1 MPLQPVTPSTIGLWR
16 AADWKRGM
24 PGLYALVTGVSAY
37 PWLRGGRLHDPAVDC
52 GGMEQLVSSAATAA
66 ALFDWLTSRY
76 RCDGLPLVWCAL
88 LLSPTDAERAQ
99 LQQQGLTHYGD
110 PSYANLCEAIAQ
122 WTGQLPDRPDAAA
135 LSRSL
140 FFFSGHGVS
149 ANWDPLLLPADYLN
163 QDAGKPRL
171 QNCISTRDLRD
182 WMEDNPVAEHLALI
196 DACRNEFKP
205 LAERG
210 ASGHGVFPANPAGA
224 GAPRTAARLASTSPG
239 AVSFSLP
246 DQPATVFGQAVLEA
260 LNGMAPTAGPRVEF
274 RELVDYV
281 GPRVTAILREFAP
294 DGPSQVVRQTIDGD
308 DELVVTQID
317 GPTPSGA
324 PMPSPVPMAAATRGG
339 GPGFTGAPAPAAGL
353 RNATP
358 VPLEA
363 MRQDFGLA
371 HQRLGHEYASG
382 LWMRTVSLHALA
394 DGTRLEAHTEV
405 VAVERDEAA
414 HRVVVDLA
422 LPARDG
428 GALLLLEGAENV
440 EGGSLGVQLPTD
452 PMVRVPVRLELAL
465 APSSDDGRWRIQQV
479 QARLG
484 PCDWNPHY
492 AYLWTLTEAAE
503 EHGLARAAE
512 AADMNRLVA
521 AAQDKLNAPTAA
533 VAGLVLLA
541 AAGRLGRVWDW
552 PRNLMQW
559 FPQMSD
565 GAVLWAEAVRQA
577 RQRQDLASLQVKD
590 GTAEMAAA
598 LRLLPQRGLPFFADN
613 LDLCRRLLRQARRE
627 ATADA
632 ARAELESTDR
642 WLDQALEAARP
653 CGHFVAIAASPRPRG
668 WGTGDAPLEAGEMIA
683 LLKGRRP

>member
-210 ASGHGVFPANPAGA
+210 ASGHGVFPANAAGA

-308 DELVVTQID
+308 D
-317 GPTPSGA
+317 
-324 PMPSPVPMAAATRGG
+324 
-339 GPGFTGAPAPAAGL
+339 
-353 RNATP
+353 
-358 VPLEA
+358 
-363 MRQDFGLA
+363 
-371 HQRLGHEYASG
+371 
-382 LWMRTVSLHALA
+382 
-394 DGTRLEAHTEV
+394 
-405 VAVERDEAA
+405 
-414 HRVVVDLA
+414 
-422 LPARDG
+422 
-428 GALLLLEGAENV
+428 
-440 EGGSLGVQLPTD
+440 
-452 PMVRVPVRLELAL
+452 
-465 APSSDDGRWRIQQV
+465 
-479 QARLG
+479 
-484 PCDWNPHY
+484 
-492 AYLWTLTEAAE
+492 
-503 EHGLARAAE
+503 
-512 AADMNRLVA
+512 
-521 AAQDKLNAPTAA
+521 
-533 VAGLVLLA
+533 
-541 AAGRLGRVWDW
+541 
-552 PRNLMQW
+552 
-559 FPQMSD
+559 
-565 GAVLWAEAVRQA
+565 
-577 RQRQDLASLQVKD
+577 
-590 GTAEMAAA
+590 
-598 LRLLPQRGLPFFADN
+598 
-613 LDLCRRLLRQARRE
+613 
-627 ATADA
+627 
-632 ARAELESTDR
+632 
-642 WLDQALEAARP
+642 
-653 CGHFVAIAASPRPRG
+653 
-668 WGTGDAPLEAGEMIA
+668 
-683 LLKGRRP
+683 

>member
-1 MPLQPVTPSTIGLWR
+1 MSMQPVAPSSIGLWR
-16 AADWKRGM
+16 APDWKRGM
-24 PGLYALVTGVSAY
+24 PGLYALVSGVSAY
-37 PWLRGGRLHDPAVDC
+37 PWLGGGPKHDRAVDT

-66 ALFDWLTSRY
+66 ALFDWLTTRY

-88 LLSPTDAERAQ
+88 LLSPTEAERKA
-99 LQQQGLTHYGD
+99 LADRGLTHYGD
-110 PSYANLCEAIAQ
+110 PSYANLCEAVAQ
-122 WTGQLPDRPDAAA
+122 WTGNMPERPDAAA

-205 LAERG
+205 LASMG
-210 ASGHGVFPANPAGA
+210 ASGHGVFPTNPAGA

-246 DQPATVFGQAVLEA
+246 DRPATVFGQAVLEA
-260 LNGMAPTAGPRVEF
+260 LNGAAPTAGPRIEF

-281 GPRVTAILREFAP
+281 GPRVTAILREFVP
-294 DGPSQVVRQTIDGD
+294 DGPTQVVRQTIDGD

-324 PMPSPVPMAAATRGG
+324 PMPTQAGTPDALRGAGPGATGATGAAAPH
-339 GPGFTGAPAPAAGL
+339 PGVIRTAS
-353 RNATP
+353 P

-363 MRQDFGLA
+363 MVKDASIA
-371 HQRLGHEYASG
+371 HQRVGHEYATA
-382 LWMRTVSLHALA
+382 LWMGAVSLRALS
-394 DGTRLEAHTEV
+394 DGAPLEAHTQV
-405 VAVERDEAA
+405 VAVERDDAT
-414 HRVVVDLA
+414 RRLVVDLA
-422 LPARDG
+422 LPQRDG
-428 GALLLLEGAENV
+428 GAMLLLSGADHV
-440 EGGSLGVQLPTD
+440 EGGGLGVQLPTD
-452 PMVRVPVRLELAL
+452 PLVRVPVRLELAL
-465 APSSDDGRWRIQQV
+465 APSPGDGRWRIQQV

-492 AYLWTLTEAAE
+492 AYLWRLTEAAE
-503 EHGLARAAE
+503 AHGLARAAD
-512 AADMNRLVA
+512 AADLNALAA
-521 AAQDKLNAPTAA
+521 AAQDKLNAPSAA
-533 VAGLVLLA
+533 VAGMVMLS

-552 PRNLMQW
+552 PRNLMRW

-577 RQRQDLASLQVKD
+577 RQRKELAALQVND
-590 GTAEMAAA
+590 GAAEMAAA

-613 LDLCRRLLRQARRE
+613 LDLCRRLLRQSMRE
-627 ATADA
+627 ATDGALKK
-632 ARAELESTDR
+632 ELQGVSDWIE
-642 WLDQALEAARP
+642 QALTLARP
-653 CGHFVAIAASPRPRG
+653 CGHFVAIAAGLDPQ
-668 WGTGDAPLEAGEMIA
+668 DMVA